1 MSYKGMNVQT
11 GRAIHDIDHLN
22 QSVKDVLLTPTVS
35 RLMRRDYGSHLFNLI
50 DQAANPATHL
60 RLYAA
65 IAIALLRW
73 EPHLQLSRIQIR
85 QQSNGQSI
93 VDIEGFQLVNNQRRA
108 VSLQAPINGESA

>member
-1 MSYKGMNVQT
+1 MNAQT

-35 RLMRRDYGSHLFNLI
+35 RLMRRDYGSQLFNLI

-73 EPHLQLSRIQIR
+73 EPRLKMVRRYKNALFWCCPIMVHFLSAK
-85 QQSNGQSI
+85 I
-93 VDIEGFQLVNNQRRA
+93 VPSPILVISEFWWR
-108 VSLQAPINGESA
+108 